1 MAPKKRDD
9 LELNADAY
17 DDPDR
22 DKDQESEVKGK
33 HVKVERQDEVD

>member
-9 LELNADAY
+9 LELDAGAY

-22 DKDQESEVKGK
+22 DKDEVSEVKGEYPDSK
-33 HVKVERQDEVD
+33 QDEVE